1 MNPLRFACLPFDQLT
16 VPEYHSIM
24 MLRQEVFVVEQNCP
38 YLDADDKDRLSWHL
52 SGWTPDGQLACYARL
67 LAPGISYPEY
77 ASIGR
82 VVSAPFCRRTGAGKL
97 LMAEA
102 VSLSAL
108 LFGPGPIKISAQTY
122 LLEFYWSF
130 GFVSTGEQYL
140 EDGLPH
146 TAMIRPMP

>member
-1 MNPLRFACLPFDQLT
+1 MPFDQLT
-16 VPEYHSIM
+16 LPEYHNIM

-38 YLDADDKDRLSWHL
+38 YPDADDKDLPGWHL
-52 SGWTPDGQLACYARL
+52 SGRTPDGKLACYARL
-67 LAPGISYPEY
+67 LAPGVSYPEY

-82 VVSAPFCRRTGAGKL
+82 VVSAPFCRRTGAGRQ

-102 VSLSAL
+102 IPLCAL

-122 LLEFYWSF
+122 LLDFYQSF

-146 TAMIRPMP
+146 TAMIRRAPGG